1 MAKVNGN
8 IFMEHL
14 SGMIGGQLVIKRGR
28 GGGTI
33 ISKKPTFR
41 PDRVFSAAQ
50 LAQQQAFREATAY
63 ARAMKREPIYLAKAN
78 GSAQTGYNVAVA
90 DWFNRPEI
98 LEIDLSGWAA
108 EGGGVI
114 RVRAQDDVKVQ
125 QVKVIINDE
134 NGALLEEGLASETSA
149 LWWEYHTAQPAAG
162 DLRVTAA
169 AMDLP
174 GHVTERAEIVGHPRI
189 P

>member
-14 SGMIGGQLVIKRGR
+14 SGMIGDQLVLKRAR

-41 PDRVFSAAQ
+41 PDRTFSAAQ

-98 LEIDLSGWAA
+98 LEIDLSGWTQ
-108 EGGGVI
+108 GSGGVI
-114 RVRAQDDVKVQ
+114 RIRAQDDVKVQ
-125 QVKVIINDE
+125 QVKVIISDE
-134 NGALLEEGLASETSA
+134 SGTLLEEGLASETGA
-149 LWWEYHTAQPAAG
+149 LWWEYHTAQPATE

-169 AMDLP
+169 ARDLP
-174 GHVTERAEIVGHPRI
+174 GHVTEQTEVKGISG
-189 P
+189 

>member
-14 SGMIGGQLVIKRGR
+14 SGMIGGQLVLKRAR

-41 PDRVFSAAQ
+41 PDRTFSAAQ

-63 ARAMKREPIYLAKAN
+63 ARAMKREPIYLARAN
-78 GSAQTGYNVAVA
+78 GSSQTGYNVAVA

-98 LEIDLSGWAA
+98 LEIDLSGWT
-108 EGGGVI
+108 EGSSGVI
-114 RVRAQDDVKVQ
+114 RVRAQDDAKVQ
-125 QVKVIINDE
+125 QVDVIISDK
-134 NGALLEEGLASETSA
+134 NGTLLEEGLASESGA
-149 LWWEYHTAQPAAG
+149 LWWEYNTTQAAA
-162 DLRVTAA
+162 DNMRVTAA
-169 AMDLP
+169 ARDLP
-174 GHVTERAEIVGHPRI
+174 GHVAEQTEVKGISE
-189 P
+189 